1 MGHGLGGEE
10 VVIAFQTWKGLN
22 GLSPDPVAF
31 KVGDH
36 RTLGLQEGI
45 SGIPPI
51 MKNVLTK

>member
-1 MGHGLGGEE
+1 M
-10 VVIAFQTWKGLN
+10 VIAFQTWKGLN